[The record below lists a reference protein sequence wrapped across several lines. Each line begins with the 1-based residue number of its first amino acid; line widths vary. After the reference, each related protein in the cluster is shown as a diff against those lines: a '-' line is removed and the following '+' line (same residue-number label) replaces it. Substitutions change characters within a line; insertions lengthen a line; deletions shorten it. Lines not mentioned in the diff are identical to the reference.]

1 MKNQKGF
8 AILPVALLF
17 IGAGALISG
26 AVTLEKDGPHFHREV
41 LKQGVADY
49 STLNK

>member
-26 AVTLEKDGPHFHREV
+26 AV
-41 LKQGVADY
+41 VADVDEG
-49 STLNK
+49 